1 MRLNFKD
8 ISIKYKIIFVVIST
22 SLIVLLL
29 SGITFFIY
37 DKEEFKIKT
46 IKDLSI
52 LADVIGH
59 NSSAAVTF
67 NDSIAAN
74 EILNTLRFN
83 KHIRDAEI
91 IMPDNYILTQYN
103 KDNSNILNEFSF
115 IEKDSIIS
123 RESSIIVIKPIIYE
137 EELIGNIIILSD
149 LTEYSEKINR
159 LIKVIGIIILS
170 ALLIAILISMQLQK
184 IISKPIFKLLDI
196 MLGISKNKDYS
207 VRIKKA
213 GNDEIGSLIS
223 GFNQMLEQ
231 IERQN
236 VDLEYSKEKAE
247 NLAKIKE
254 QFLANISH
262 EIKTPMNAIIGM
274 SYLLND
280 TNLNKEQ
287 KTYIKHIKN
296 SSDSLLVLIN
306 DVLEYSKIE
315 AGKIVVEEIEFNLHT
330 LLIEIKEVLGIKA
343 DEKNI
348 ELVLNISGDTPK
360 HIIGDKYRLNQILL
374 NLIGNGI
381 KFTETGS
388 VTVETKMINETD
400 KTISILFTVIDT
412 GIGIIKSKLK
422 TIFSSFSQASS
433 DTTRKYGG
441 TGLGLSISKD
451 LVELLDGKI
460 YVYSNSN
467 EGSNFSFYLTFKKTN
482 KNEDK
487 TKSKDDSNQTPTI
500 IDNVESINILFV
512 EDNKLNQILTKKIL
526 NKNGFNVEITE
537 NGKTAI
543 EFLKEKNYDLIL
555 MDLHMPEMDGFETT
569 KYIRTKLKDNKQNI
583 PIIALTGASMDNE
596 REKCFLIGMNEYIA
610 KPFDPKKLTNV
621 IIEVLKNEKKS
632 TSSQ

>member
-22 SLIVLLL
+22 SLIALLL

-67 NDSIAAN
+67 NDSIASS

-83 KHIRDAEI
+83 KHIREAEI
-91 IMPDNYILTQYN
+91 IMPDNSILTQYN
-103 KDNSNILNEFSF
+103 KDNSNIINEFFF

-123 RESSIIVIKPIIYE
+123 SENSITVIKPIIYE

-184 IISKPIFKLLDI
+184 IISRPIFKLLDI

-231 IERQN
+231 IERQDI
-236 VDLEYSKEKAE
+236 DLKFAKNKAE

-315 AGKIVVEEIEFNLHT
+315 AGKIIVEEIEFNLHT
-330 LLIEIKEVLGIKA
+330 LLVEIKEVLGIKA

-348 ELVLNISGDTPK
+348 ELVLNISGDTPRY
-360 HIIGDKYRLNQILL
+360 IIGDKYRLNQILL

-388 VTVETKMINETD
+388 VIVETKMINETD

-451 LVELLDGKI
+451 LVELLGGKM

-467 EGSNFSFYLTFKKTN
+467 EGSNFSFYLSFKKTN
-482 KNEDK
+482 EDK
-487 TKSKDDSNQTPTI
+487 KELENDSTQIPVDI
-500 IDNVESINILFV
+500 EGVESANILFV

-526 NKNGFNVEITE
+526 NKSGFNVEITE

-543 EFLKEKNYDLIL
+543 ELIKEKNYDLIL

-569 KYIRTKLKDNKQNI
+569 KHIRTKLKNNKRNI
-583 PIIALTGASMDNE
+583 PIIALTGASMGDE

-610 KPFDPKKLTNV
+610 KPFDPKKLIS
-621 IIEVLKNEKKS
+621 IINEVLKNEKTS
-632 TSSQ
+632 TRSQ